1 MPNMLKNIQLLAV
14 ALATIVNIYNN
25 NNFSQK
31 DNDSVPKP
39 FWTFGK
45 WVKKFMKDR
54 NGSL

>member
-1 MPNMLKNIQLLAV
+1 MRNMLKNIQLLAV

-39 FWTFGK
+39 FWTFGE
-45 WVKKFMKDR
+45 WVKKFMKER